1 MTGYAMFPKPALEV
15 SAASVAFGGKPVFND
30 VSFELDYGGLV
41 GLIGPNGAG
50 KTTLLRSVLGEVPLA
65 SGAIRIDGHDHMKV
79 GPGHL
84 RPGSIGYVPQ
94 HIDIDPEL
102 PLRARDF
109 VALGLDGHRFGFAPR
124 GRAFWGRVED
134 ALRGVGADSFAERP
148 VGKLSGGQQQRVM
161 IAAAT
166 VSDPALLLLDEPLA
180 NLDPAN
186 RSDVVALLDRLR
198 RQKKMGII
206 LTAHDVNPLVGVLD
220 RVVYLA
226 RGHAAV
232 GSVDEVISTDVL
244 TRLYDHPIEVIRHD
258 GHVLVMSSD
267 ASD

>member
-1 MTGYAMFPKPALEV
+1 
-15 SAASVAFGGKPVFND
+15 
-30 VSFELDYGGLV
+30 
-41 GLIGPNGAG
+41 
-50 KTTLLRSVLGEVPLA
+50 
-65 SGAIRIDGHDHMKV
+65 
-79 GPGHL
+79 
-84 RPGSIGYVPQ
+84 
-94 HIDIDPEL
+94 
-102 PLRARDF
+102 
-109 VALGLDGHRFGFAPR
+109 
-124 GRAFWGRVED
+124 
-134 ALRGVGADSFAERP
+134 
-148 VGKLSGGQQQRVM
+148 
-161 IAAAT
+161 
-166 VSDPALLLLDEPLA
+166 
-180 NLDPAN
+180 LDPAN